1 MIKRWIEHREYQQ
14 LRRDQMAEKKFK
26 QSGIVVL
33 FCVALLFVGGAI
45 EMVTKEVPT
54 EKTVKPGAAV
64 YQPVST
70 VSDAEKFTELVTMP
84 AENLTPDDLE
94 FLKSKE
100 NNPCYAGNLDVEQG
114 MMAEEIAACE
124 ASS

>member
-1 MIKRWIEHREYQQ
+1 MIKRIIEHREYQQ

-26 QSGIVVL
+26 QAGIVVL
-33 FCVALLFVGGAI
+33 LGLLLLGIGGIFEA
-45 EMVTKEVPT
+45 TTPKPQ
-54 EKTVKPGAAV
+54 VKPGAAV

-70 VSDAEKFTELVTMP
+70 VSDPEKFAGLVTMP
-84 AENLTPDDLE
+84 VENLTPDDLA

-100 NNPCYAGNLDVEQG
+100 NDPCYAGNVDVEQG

-124 ASS
+124 ATP

>member
-14 LRRDQMAEKKFK
+14 LRRDQKAKEA
-26 QSGIVVL
+26 QRI
-33 FCVALLFVGGAI
+33 ALFVVPIGIAFLFAI
-45 EMVTKEVPT
+45 GLVTKEVPT
-54 EKTVKPGAAV
+54 EKVAKPGAAV
-64 YQPVST
+64 YQPVSA

-84 AENLTPDDLE
+84 AENLTPDDLA
-94 FLKSKE
+94 FLKNKE
-100 NNPCYAGNLDVEQG
+100 NDPCYAGNIDVEQG

>member
-14 LRRDQMAEKKFK
+14 LRKDQMNEKKMK
-26 QSGIVVL
+26 QAGVVVL
-33 FCVALLFVGGAI
+33 VGLALLFAI
-45 EMVTKEVPT
+45 GFVTEEVPT
-54 EKTVKPGAAV
+54 EKTAKPGAAV
-64 YQPVST
+64 YQPVSA

-100 NNPCYAGNLDVEQG
+100 NNPCYAGNIDVEQG

-124 ASS
+124 ATP